1 MVEETPALLWQIMIE
16 TLDDI
21 IEELADQVGVYGAGP
36 EDGEHSEKCDC
47 RICFTVGLRG
57 RIERAVEVEAKLAQ

>member
-1 MVEETPALLWQIMIE
+1 MIE

-36 EDGEHSEKCDC
+36 ENDDHPEKCEC
-47 RICFTVGLRG
+47 RICFTVGLRD
-57 RIERAVEVEAKLAQ
+57 RIERAVEVEAKLAR